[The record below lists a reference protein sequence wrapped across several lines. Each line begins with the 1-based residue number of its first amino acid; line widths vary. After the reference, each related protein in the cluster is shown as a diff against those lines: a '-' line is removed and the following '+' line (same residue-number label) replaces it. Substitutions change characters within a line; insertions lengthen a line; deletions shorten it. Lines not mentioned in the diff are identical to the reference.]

1 MAPVFP
7 DAEALTLG
15 FLREQLPAG
24 TQYGTYV
31 PGSYD
36 GARPLVIVRRIGG
49 HMRWPALDIA
59 TVDVETW
66 AASRETAHDVA
77 QEVTAALMA
86 TRTTGGPFARVNV
99 IAGLTFMA
107 DDLTELSRWV
117 MTFQIS
123 IRPRG
128 ADHGA

>member
-1 MAPVFP
+1 MVPVFP

-15 FLREQLPAG
+15 FLRQHLSHDV
-24 TQYGTYV
+24 QFGTYV

-59 TVDVETW
+59 TLDVESW
-66 AASRETAHDVA
+66 AASRETAHDLA

-99 IAGLTFMA
+99 IAGLTFMV
-107 DDLTELSRWV
+107 DDLTELSRWIT
-117 MTFQIS
+117 TFQIS
-123 IRPRG
+123 TRPRG
-128 ADHGA
+128 SEHGA

>member
-7 DAEALTLG
+7 DAEALTLEY
-15 FLREQLPAG
+15 LRQHLSKATEF
-24 TQYGTYV
+24 GTYV

-36 GARPLVIVRRIGG
+36 GTRALVIVRRIGG

-59 TVDVETW
+59 TLDVETW

-77 QEVTAALMA
+77 QDVTAALMA
-86 TRTTGGPFARVNV
+86 TRITGTLFARVNV
-99 IAGLTFMA
+99 LAGLTFMV
-107 DDLTELSRWV
+107 DDLTELSRWIT
-117 MTFQIS
+117 TFQIS

-128 ADHGA
+128 K